1 MAKKTVFQ
9 TIDNADVINLGIEDG
24 VYYGV
29 CATSSLDEIATVLG
43 TEDVTIYQEVAE
55 LLVNETTSDLT
66 TVKKGFVLPGCAVSA
81 DRLKQA
87 AKEHGITITND
98 YESADFIITD
108 GYVSADLRGN
118 EKYPTSKV
126 LVEWTNGYIVNDCKA
141 SVINYQEQTNNNV
154 LWDARCTAYWNL
166 RDFEYGSAPYTLYIL
181 TGLAINLAT
190 RINAGEMKVIEA
202 DTILN
207 SSANIQTLTQP
218 LLDNI
223 VGMLNSGDDRE
234 MLGALLPTI
243 DYRKTPTLMWKL
255 ADKLRGKEYY
265 WSRNK
270 DLKYWWK
277 AANIETLGYM
287 NAEEAVI
294 HYHENGKLDSENF
307 KMLEPICREEISIT
321 NRSLYVFKV
330 QVSPKWRKYLTN
342 KKIKN
347 E

>member
-9 TIDNADVINLGIEDG
+9 NIDNADVINLGIEDG

-43 TEDVTIYQEVAE
+43 TEDIDIYQEIEE

-66 TVKKGFVLPGCAVSA
+66 TVKKGFVLPGCSVSA
-81 DRLKQA
+81 DRIKQA

-98 YESADFIITD
+98 YELADFIITD
-108 GYVSADLRGN
+108 GDVSADVRGD
-118 EKYPTSKV
+118 KYPTSKL
-126 LVEWTNGYIVNDCKA
+126 LVEWTNGYILNDSKY
-141 SVINYQEQTNNNV
+141 SVIDYHTKTGFNV
-154 LWDARCTAYWNL
+154 LWDQRCVQYWNL
-166 RDFEYGSAPYTLYIL
+166 SEFEYGSAPYTLYLI
-181 TGLAINLAT
+181 TGLAINIAT
-190 RINAGEMKVIEA
+190 KIKGGEMQVIEA
-202 DTILN
+202 ETLLN
-207 SSANIQTLTQP
+207 SSANIQTLTQE
-218 LLDNI
+218 LLNNI
-223 VGMLNSGDDRE
+223 EGMLRSGDDRE

-255 ADKLRGKEYY
+255 ACMLRSKDYY
-265 WSRNK
+265 WNRNK
-270 DLKYWWK
+270 DVKYWWDV
-277 AANIETLGYM
+277 ANINELGFM

-294 HYHENGKLDSENF
+294 HFDRIGKLDSDNF

-330 QVSPKWRKYLTN
+330 QVSPKWRKYLTKKN
-342 KKIKN
+342 KEN

>member
-207 SSANIQTLTQP
+207 SSANPNVGGNVSAFRCMTAAGGEFATVDFQRMEDRTGSRHTVSMARTTLTF
-218 LLDNI
+218 
-223 VGMLNSGDDRE
+223 S
-234 MLGALLPTI
+234 ALL
-243 DYRKTPTLMWKL
+243 L
-255 ADKLRGKEYY
+255 
-265 WSRNK
+265 
-270 DLKYWWK
+270 
-277 AANIETLGYM
+277 
-287 NAEEAVI
+287 
-294 HYHENGKLDSENF
+294 
-307 KMLEPICREEISIT
+307 
-321 NRSLYVFKV
+321 
-330 QVSPKWRKYLTN
+330 QVRL
-342 KKIKN
+342 
-347 E
+347 